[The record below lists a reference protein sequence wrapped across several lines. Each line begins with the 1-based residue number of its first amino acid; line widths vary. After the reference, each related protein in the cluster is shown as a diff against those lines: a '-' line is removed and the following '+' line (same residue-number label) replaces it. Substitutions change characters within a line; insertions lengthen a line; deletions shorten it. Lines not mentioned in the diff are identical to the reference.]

1 MGVERVEGGWK
12 GEYLQTRAG
21 GARSDRHRE
30 QAHDRH
36 RRVCARKEIDELY
49 LNNPYYIVP
58 DGEVGQQ
65 AFAVIREA
73 IRQEGMVAIG
83 KVVFTSREH
92 IIALEA
98 RGKGMMGVT
107 LRYPYEVRKEA
118 GILRRYCRRES
129 AQGHA

>member
-1 MGVERVEGGWK
+1 M
-12 GEYLQTRAG
+12 
-21 GARSDRHRE
+21 
-30 QAHDRH
+30 
-36 RRVCARKEIDELY
+36 
-49 LNNPYYIVP
+49 P

-98 RGKGMMGVT
+98 RGKGLLGVT
-107 LRYPYEVRKEA
+107 LRYPYEVRKSRN
-118 GILRRYCRRES
+118 ILTTLQRKRYQRTCS
-129 AQGHA
+129 IWLPTS